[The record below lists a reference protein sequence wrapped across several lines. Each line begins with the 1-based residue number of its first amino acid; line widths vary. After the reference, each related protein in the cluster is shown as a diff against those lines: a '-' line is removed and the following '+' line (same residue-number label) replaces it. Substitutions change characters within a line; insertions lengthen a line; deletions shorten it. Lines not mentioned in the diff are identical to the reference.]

1 MMSEDIN
8 TQPSTDTTSTTTD
21 TNTNTTSLVGGYDDT
36 WSWEDYKNDK
46 MPKDY
51 DTKDFDDNFITI
63 AKDLKLSKEQA
74 YALRQKVLDNDIEEY
89 NTELSTK
96 EANRVKEL
104 TDLQQEWG
112 STFNFRVQSINKL
125 LDKVDGGDLNGPMHK
140 YLQQTGLDSDPK
152 FVKFMDSV
160 VKSITGEDPI
170 TPSKNNGVQSVD
182 SVKGDIA
189 ALIKNKAYWDSSDP
203 EHETLVQRVQGLYA
217 KLYSE

>member
-112 STFNFRVQSINKL
+112 STFNFRVQSINKTIGFL
-125 LDKVDGGDLNGPMHK
+125 FSLPAGCQGLAINTEVFSVFPSFEKTQSWKINPSSSLSKVDGAVTKPGP
-140 YLQQTGLDSDPK
+140 L
-152 FVKFMDSV
+152 
-160 VKSITGEDPI
+160 
-170 TPSKNNGVQSVD
+170 
-182 SVKGDIA
+182 
-189 ALIKNKAYWDSSDP
+189 
-203 EHETLVQRVQGLYA
+203 ETISQP
-217 KLYSE
+217 

>member
-1 MMSEDIN
+1 MSEDIN

-21 TNTNTTSLVGGYDDT
+21 TDNSTTSLVGGYDDT
-36 WSWEDYKNDK
+36 WSWEDYTNDK

-51 DTKDFDDNFITI
+51 NTKDFDDSFITI

-74 YALRQKVLDNDIEEY
+74 FALRQRVLDTDIEEY
-89 NTELSTK
+89 NAELSTK

-104 TDLQQEWG
+104 TDLKQEWRD
-112 STFNFRVQSINKL
+112 TFNFRVQSINKL
-125 LDKVDGGDLNGPMHK
+125 LDKIDGGDLNGPIHK
-140 YLQQTGLDSDPK
+140 YLQQSGLDSDPK

-160 VKSITGEDPI
+160 VKSLTGEDPI

-189 ALIKNKAYWDSSDP
+189 SLIKNKAYWDSNDP